1 MSSAA
6 SLYKYSNVR
15 SHFLISTE
23 IFTMYSMKI
32 IHYVTNFEELDGPVV
47 SELRRLI
54 AEVKQRWW
62 VIGWVTKN
70 LLFWAPPCFGTHV
83 KPLVPAV
90 FVATS
95 THQLAL
101 GPRVGLWP
109 VLIMCWITH
118 KEDLCPISRDIN
130 RLMMMMMKQVLNHQ
144 KIQLFPSTNNTINIR
159 SESQKPMN

>member
-62 VIGWVTKN
+62 VS
-70 LLFWAPPCFGTHV
+70 FGTHV

-90 FVATS
+90 FVAVS